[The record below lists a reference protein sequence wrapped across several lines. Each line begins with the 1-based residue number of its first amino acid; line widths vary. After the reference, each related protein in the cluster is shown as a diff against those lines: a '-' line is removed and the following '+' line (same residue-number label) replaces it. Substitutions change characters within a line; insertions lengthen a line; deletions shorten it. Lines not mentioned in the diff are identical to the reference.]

1 MLNKYFAG
9 CTTLEELKAEYK
21 KLVMMHH
28 PDRGGDLATMQEIN
42 AEYDHLFPQLKNKH
56 KNKDGEAYEK
66 ESEEA
71 PNELKDLMD
80 KLMRMDGVHIEIIGC
95 FVWASGDTKPH
106 KDQLKAMG
114 FKWHSKKM
122 CWYKAPADYKRRGKK
137 QYGMDEIRSMYGVRY
152 EADGEA
158 KEKRLAG

>member
-9 CTTLEELKAEYK
+9 CTTLEELKGEYK

-28 PDRGGDLATMQEIN
+28 PDRGGNLETMQEIN
-42 AEYDHLFPQLKNKH
+42 AEYDETFPRLKNKH

-66 ESEEA
+66 ENEEA
-71 PNELKDLMD
+71 PNEFKDLMET
-80 KLMRMDGVHIEIIGC
+80 LIRMDGVHIEIIGC
-95 FVWASGDTKPH
+95 FVWVSGDTRPH

-114 FKWHSKKM
+114 FKWHSKKL
-122 CWYKAPADYKRRGKK
+122 CWYKAPADYKRRSKK
-137 QYGMDEIRSMYGVRY
+137 QYAMDEIRDMYGVQY